1 MCQPAAQLV
10 PRVAGAPPVFYH
22 TKHGSHGTLR
32 RLGSTLRRTGAYLSR
47 STCDPGGQKSF
58 PRNAQRMADH
68 NDGGPVLAVRT
79 RSQGC
84 ANATCATKIRSH
96 EPTPRTD
103 LDLNAN
109 PHEILTAVSSCK
121 HLREF
126 VLQGKVDAVIR
137 IPRSGA
143 PCRSSSRTRSGASR
157 ISLFVPLVLAGTGCQ
172 QTS

>member
-10 PRVAGAPPVFYH
+10 PRVAGAPPVFCRA
-22 TKHGSHGTLR
+22 KHGVLEHSA
-32 RLGSTLRRTGAYLSR
+32 GSTTGAYLSR
-47 STCDPGGQKSF
+47 STNDPGGQKSF